1 MSEALLSIED
11 EAYRYSLTFQETLR
25 CSTGW
30 NNDAFMLIQLEMG
43 SFVGEVLEYEF
54 TPLSMWEYWYLAQ
67 VVSKYLGDMQSA
79 YLAHLAYE
87 RVRRGI
93 AFISGELQEHTF
105 STEERNSICR
115 AQINLENEIQKWTK
129 IRARE

>member
-1 MSEALLSIED
+1 MIRSAKPIRERDVVAYFKKQIKLLGGEVRKVRWEGGLAEAL
-11 EAYRYSLTFQETLR
+11 
-25 CSTGW
+25 
-30 NNDAFMLIQLEMG
+30 
-43 SFVGEVLEYEF
+43 EYDF

-67 VVSKYLGDMQSA
+67 VVSKYLGDVQSA
-79 YLAHLAYE
+79 YLTHLAYE

-93 AFISGELQEHTF
+93 AFISGELQERTF

-129 IRARE
+129 MKARE